1 MQIIGASWV
10 MLCDEAFGI
19 IKNGGVAYENGEII
33 EVGQY
38 DALVR
43 KYRLADE
50 ANNRREAES
59 SAESKKADSSDID
72 SSALESISA
81 TFHHDS
87 VLLPALINAHIHFE
101 FGGNTTSF
109 DYGGF
114 EAWLS
119 SVMQKREGVLALVQE
134 MLARG
139 IQEQLHAGV
148 GSVGAISSY
157 GGDMEALAASPLKV
171 VYFSEAIGS
180 NPAMIDTMMSSFV
193 ERVER
198 ARKLA
203 KNTRFA
209 KPRFFPAV
217 AIHSPYS
224 VHSEFAKR
232 VLEYARENLDA
243 PGACGD
249 SGSFGDAIVVSAHFL
264 ESSAERA
271 WLESGKGWFHRF
283 YTDILRV
290 PNPAPMYDIDS
301 FLRLFEGLK
310 CALVHGTHLNHAE
323 STRLIDAGHSL
334 ITCPRSNRLLG
345 GKMLDF
351 GALDS
356 RILQRLGIG
365 TDGASSNANTNL
377 LDELRAGLFG
387 MGGDLARWGGFGVA
401 GDCGEA
407 GGYKKAG
414 DVTRDAYVAN
424 DCDANDSR
432 AGDHKK
438 SGLQNGLQNLA
449 QILLLAAT
457 KNGAQALGLNNGEL
471 KKGKDAD
478 IAVFHIQGIA
488 DSSQPE
494 VHFIL
499 LAKQVSAL
507 LINGTPAI

>member
-19 IKNGGVAYENGEII
+19 IKNGGVVYENGEII

-43 KYRLADE
+43 KYGLADG
-50 ANNRREAES
+50 ANNRFEAES
-59 SAESKKADSSDID
+59 SAESKNADSSDLD
-72 SSALESISA
+72 SSASESKNSA

-109 DYGGF
+109 DYGSF

-119 SVMQKREGVLALVQE
+119 SVMQKREGVLALAQE

-139 IQEQLHAGV
+139 IQEQLRAGV

-180 NPAMIDTMMSSFV
+180 NPAMMSGFV

-224 VHSEFAKR
+224 VHSEFAKH
-232 VLEYARENLDA
+232 VLEYARENLGA

-249 SGSFGDAIVVSAHFL
+249 SGSFGKGCVVSAHFL
-264 ESSAERA
+264 ESSAERE
-271 WLESGKGWFHRF
+271 WLESGKGWFYGF

-290 PNPAPMYDIDS
+290 PNPAPMFSIDS
-301 FLRLFEGLK
+301 FLGMFEGLK

-356 RILQRLGIG
+356 RILTRLGIG

-387 MGGDLARWGGFGVA
+387 MGDDLAMRGGFGA
-401 GDCGEA
+401 NGANDKSDNTA
-407 GGYKKAG
+407 
-414 DVTRDAYVAN
+414 RDAYAAN
-424 DCDANDSR
+424 DCGANDSH

-438 SGLQNGLQNLA
+438 SGLQNLA

-457 KNGAQALGLNNGEL
+457 KNGAHALGLNNGEL

-499 LAKQVSAL
+499 LAKQASTL
-507 LINGTPAI
+507 LINGLHAL